1 MRAIP
6 GARNGRARP
15 GATDGA
21 RRASPLWSFQIACC
35 NTYWI
40 DEADLLEAIAKDDV
54 KAALVARHE
63 RVLAD
68 M

>member
-1 MRAIP
+1 MEAYKQQYLCR
-6 GARNGRARP
+6 GQFLEE
-15 GATDGA
+15 DGDEDDDDDA
-21 RRASPLWSFQIACC
+21 APAP

-40 DEADLLEAIAKDDV
+40 DEADLVATIAKEDV
-54 KAALVARHE
+54 KAALVKRHE